1 MFSIQKGRI
10 FVFAMEGGGGRK
22 KIVNAQ
28 SGSGKGGKVKE
39 EKKERESGGTSKA
52 KVELAET
59 GTSKKGNP
67 KPTKCGAQIYQG
79 EQMIFSTLDLSYSN
93 RVAGLSH
100 ASNPPTVK
108 NHHQTRGYGYVFK
121 YPEAELNGPPKRD
134 SK

>member
-1 MFSIQKGRI
+1 MLSTYASNGSPALRLLLPCFRFRRDGSSL
-10 FVFAMEGGGGRK
+10 AMEGGRGRK

-108 NHHQTRGYGYVFK
+108 NHHQTRGYGCV
-121 YPEAELNGPPKRD
+121 
-134 SK
+134 